1 MNSFLSSVVR
11 HFMRRGQV
19 GQSIIILA
27 IGFIGLIGFVGIV
40 TDVSLLFVRYS
51 SLRRAVDAAA
61 VAAAGQFR
69 RVADDPGAGISGEA
83 ASLATLTLAARQF
96 IELYGLD
103 PSNVLVE
110 TCRAQNIQRDANGN
124 PVFVNPGDQERYLQ
138 LCTPDELKLVRVTAQ
153 IDSPT
158 VFLRLLGQPSIV
170 LTESAISQT
179 AVIDVVLVFD
189 VSESMLEDTQY
200 STWAAAGYD
209 TIYVPP
215 VINYADPAEW
225 KAILDTTHNQHRASY
240 THYTFDPTGN
250 NEALRTECQWF
261 AWPTNYEHSTRFL
274 PAWLR
279 TTYETAFTGLGL
291 TTADLENHFLAPGAT
306 QLEFTGFQ
314 PTYNYFG
321 CCNDPN
327 GDGNFDDLL
336 CEPFR
341 SARDAAE
348 EFLARLDFLRGDRVA
363 FVAFDR
369 SAYLIDPDGAG
380 PQPPMIEVERTLDRD
395 AAGTVLNVGDLQYR
409 EGAVEVLRRL
419 LGVRAEPAFYA
430 DSNNDGRWDG
440 LFGVTDG
447 VRTYNDYRITPT
459 NQIFDFPV
467 ASACPFDQA
476 LSPPSRFGMLGG
488 DEFAYRDD
496 LGNPV
501 LVGLYDNYYL
511 IDSVLTTPLW
521 YVPGPGQNN
530 VRRASYEQQ
539 ASCAGGNFGAAL
551 QTVNNALFENARRE
565 GAVWMMVMLGDGAA
579 GASSPMSRDGITISG
594 EAQPFVFN
602 NQFIP
607 EFGRSMPVHL
617 PVRGIPPDLSDLTP
631 SRSIYPPAGYGA
643 FGLCPYGTDGNPGE
657 ILIDIAFPFC
667 SDKQP
672 ETRSYCSV
680 LAVQPN
686 LQAMDGYLNCIE
698 LYDVDDYARDWA
710 DWVGVAN
717 LNIAGATGRTS
728 EQLLPTIFTIGF
740 GIDFQRTTG
749 RVNGVIVDCA
759 GLSNRLLWECL
770 RSVNLGDYLGEELL
784 RYLADVGDNFRVD
797 DDYWQ
802 SLPVLRDRLPN
813 GVDPATANPEDYGQR
828 GVCQLTI
835 ARAVAEGY
843 PSQDAYAPLPPRES
857 CGNYYNAPTAAELN
871 LVFNEIASR
880 MFTRLTQ

>member
-1 MNSFLSSVVR
+1 MNSFLSRVVR
-11 HFMRRGQV
+11 HFRRRGQV
-19 GQSIIILA
+19 GQSLIILA
-27 IGFIGLIGFVGIV
+27 LGFIALVGFVGIV

-110 TCRAQNIQRDANGN
+110 TCRAQNIQRDSNGN

-153 IDSPT
+153 IESPT
-158 VFLRLLGQPSIV
+158 VFLRLLGQPSII

-189 VSESMLEDTQY
+189 VSESMLEDTRY
-200 STWAAAGYD
+200 DTWAAAGYD
-209 TIYVPP
+209 KVYVPP
-215 VINYADPAEW
+215 VINYADPAAW
-225 KAILDTTHNQHRASY
+225 KAVLDTTHNQHRASY
-240 THYTFDPTGN
+240 NHYTWDPTPAN

-261 AWPTNYEHSTRFL
+261 AWPTNYEHLTRFV

-279 TTYETAFTGLGL
+279 TTYETAFAGLGL
-291 TTADLENHFLAPGAT
+291 TPADLENHFLAPGAS

-336 CEPFR
+336 CQPFR

-380 PQPPMIEVERTLDRD
+380 PQPPMIEVERTLNRD
-395 AAGTVLNVGDLQYR
+395 AAGNVLNVGDLQYR

-430 DSNNDGRWDG
+430 DNNNDGRWEG
-440 LFGVTDG
+440 LRDYGR
-447 VRTYNDYRITPT
+447 VRVYNDYRVTPT

-476 LSPPSRFGMLGG
+476 LNPPSRSGV
-488 DEFAYRDD
+488 EFADINGD
-496 LGNPV
+496 GIADP
-501 LVGLYDNYYL
+501 VGLFDDYYL
-511 IDSVLTTPLW
+511 IDSVITTPLW

-539 ASCAGGNFGAAL
+539 ASCAGGNFGEAL

-579 GASSPMSRDGITISG
+579 GASSPISRDAITLPSP
-594 EAQPFVFN
+594 AQPFAQVAGGVYR
-602 NQFIP
+602 P
-607 EFGRSMPVHL
+607 L
-617 PVRGIPPDLSDLTP
+617 RGTPPDLTDTTP
-631 SRSIYPPAGYGA
+631 SRSIYPPAGYGS
-643 FGLCPYGTDGNPGE
+643 FGLCPYGTQANPGE

-667 SDKQP
+667 SDKRP
-672 ETRSYCSV
+672 ETRNYCSV

-686 LQAMDGYLNCIE
+686 LQPMDGYPDCIE

-710 DWVGVAN
+710 DWLGVAN
-717 LNIAGATGRTS
+717 LNIAGATGRTG

-749 RVNGVIVDCA
+749 RVNGVDVNCG
-759 GLSNRLLWECL
+759 GLSNRALWECL
-770 RSVNLGDYLGEELL
+770 RSLNLGDYLGEELL
-784 RYLADVGDNFRVD
+784 RYLADVGDNFRID

-802 SLPVLRDRLPN
+802 AIPVLRDRLPN
-813 GVDPATANPEDYGQR
+813 GVDPATANPEDYGPR
-828 GVCQLTI
+828 GPCQLSI
-835 ARAVAEGY
+835 ARAVVEGY